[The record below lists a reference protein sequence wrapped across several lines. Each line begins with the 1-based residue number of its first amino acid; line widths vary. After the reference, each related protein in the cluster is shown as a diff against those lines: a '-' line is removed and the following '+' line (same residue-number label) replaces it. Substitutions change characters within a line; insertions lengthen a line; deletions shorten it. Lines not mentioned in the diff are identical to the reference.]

1 MKLMRYIRNILLVL
15 VFTGIALTDYHKYI
29 ILFNGIDIFKIT
41 RYLTLISIA
50 LSFFINLFADRTLQ
64 RKLVII
70 FIVYPLFYFSMLLL
84 TDLDLPLYHT
94 IYSPDGVHELVIQ
107 ERTTLASSD
116 FCIYVPHKGCIYKY
130 QDELHGN
137 PGQTFDSSIKVEWNE
152 NDVYLE
158 INTKYTVFHDTWI
171 HFD

>member
-1 MKLMRYIRNILLVL
+1 MKLIRWIRNILLVL
-15 VFTGIALTDYHKYI
+15 VFVGIGLTDYHKYI

-41 RYLTLISIA
+41 RYLTLLTIA
-50 LSFFINLFADRTLQ
+50 LSFIINLFADRVIQ
-64 RKLVII
+64 HKLGLI
-70 FIVYPLFYFSMLLL
+70 FVVYPLFYFGMLLQ

-116 FCIYVPHKGCIYKY
+116 FRIYVPYKGCIYEY

-137 PGQTFDSSIKVEWNE
+137 PGQTFDSSIKVEWHE
-152 NDVYLE
+152 DDVYLE
-158 INTKYTVFHDTWI
+158 INTKYIVFHDTWI